1 MNAAHLTFKLS
12 KAEFLPLH
20 ARRGLAQ
27 QHRRIAN
34 QVSSLN
40 IQGDRAKRH
49 TSATSLVVSP
59 GMLWEHSTLEQRR
72 RHVELPAAHGMRC
85 KRARCSCG
93 RRVWLSCD
101 QPPALILPA
110 DWHRADTAVR
120 RPRDT
125 EMNRGYRKEEW
136 RKEVP

>member
-1 MNAAHLTFKLS
+1 MSISPQKFRSETYRTKQKKKKETKKPTKNRLISGRKC
-12 KAEFLPLH
+12 
-20 ARRGLAQ
+20 
-27 QHRRIAN
+27 
-34 QVSSLN
+34 
-40 IQGDRAKRH
+40 RACK
-49 TSATSLVVSP
+49 
-59 GMLWEHSTLEQRR
+59 GR